1 MEMPVAAIL
10 SSRLPRVER
19 EAGPLEKSPRTATV
33 ILPISIQSVYSFQ
46 IVVPVVQRTE
56 QGFPKAKTVF
66 LQESPNDI
74 RSIQLA
80 VFEVVD

>member
-1 MEMPVAAIL
+1 LLRIAP
-10 SSRLPRVER
+10 
-19 EAGPLEKSPRTATV
+19 PL
-33 ILPISIQSVYSFQ
+33 LPIAVQSVYAFQ
-46 IVVPVVQRTE
+46 IVVPVVQRIE
-56 QGFPKAKTVF
+56 QGFPKGKTAF

>member
-1 MEMPVAAIL
+1 MSETLFLSQTLASARARPLFAIGN
-10 SSRLPRVER
+10 R
-19 EAGPLEKSPRTATV
+19 KSK
-33 ILPISIQSVYSFQ
+33 IEN
-46 IVVPVVQRTE
+46 IVVPVVQRIE
-56 QGFPKAKTVF
+56 RRFPKGKTAF